1 MPVYD
6 QKNCVA
12 LSVFA
17 KEVPMAVKQL
27 LLGLFI
33 KLYLI
38 KCNEKLLKTACSLD
52 NDTLH
57 WVN

>member
-1 MPVYD
+1 MVFGKYKEFRGSVRP
-6 QKNCVA
+6 KNCVA

-38 KCNEKLLKTACSLD
+38 KCNEKLLKSA
-52 NDTLH
+52 
-57 WVN
+57 